1 MSKKSVTKR
10 TKRSG
15 GNRGRAHTRQPL
27 GIVSANKTKEATNN
41 FLPPKYIASSN
52 ADVDNDKYGEDE
64 ESSMSSAS
72 TGSSMSS
79 IATNSYRWIN
89 HTLNLTKKGGFLV
102 KFGTK
107 ANNSKKG
114 LSSSNEF
121 DDIPRD
127 AFAYASRMVTTSVDF
142 DAPSM
147 NQDDLILANII
158 DQEGDYCS
166 QPVIDLEDFVDAEQ
180 PNVPTVY
187 PVPNYSKGVTSID
200 SSSESTLV
208 KMSFLEI
215 GEHCLESKIQD
226 CFDLE
231 SGATHY
237 KVLDDVVS
245 PILIQHLPDP
255 LTTGRLMAVVSTAF
269 GITVFFICMHV
280 ILGM

>member
-15 GNRGRAHTRQPL
+15 GNRGRARTRQPL
-27 GIVSANKTKEATNN
+27 GLVSANKTKEATNS
-41 FLPPKYIASSN
+41 FLPLKYIASSN

-79 IATNSYRWIN
+79 IASNSYRRIN

-107 ANNSKKG
+107 AKKG

-127 AFAYASRMVTTSVDF
+127 AFAYASRMVTTSVEF

-187 PVPNYSKGVTSID
+187 PVPNYSDGVTSID
-200 SSSESTLV
+200 SSSESTLA

-215 GEHCLESKIQD
+215 GEHCLETKIQD
-226 CFDLE
+226 VDNVDLE

-237 KVLDDVVS
+237 KVLDDVV
-245 PILIQHLPDP
+245 
-255 LTTGRLMAVVSTAF
+255 T
-269 GITVFFICMHV
+269 
-280 ILGM
+280 

>member
-79 IATNSYRWIN
+79 IASTSYRRIN

-107 ANNSKKG
+107 ASNNKKG
-114 LSSSNEF
+114 LSVSNEF

-127 AFAYASRMVTTSVDF
+127 AFAVTTSVES
-142 DAPSM
+142 PSM
-147 NQDDLILANII
+147 NQDDLILVNII

-166 QPVIDLEDFVDAEQ
+166 QPFIDLEDSVDAEQ

-187 PVPNYSKGVTSID
+187 PVPNYSEGVTSID

-226 CFDLE
+226 VDNVDLE
-231 SGATHY
+231 SGTHY
-237 KVLDDVVS
+237 KVMDDVVS
-245 PILIQHLPDP
+245 PILIQRLPDP

-269 GITVFFICMHV
+269 GITVFVICMHI